1 MSYMILHI
9 FLHLTIEHF
18 LLTMLSYSK
27 HEKSKERDER
37 YGKLHLYN
45 QSSEIKDPSVTF
57 LISRLL
63 ATQVTILTFLVR
75 KQSDPLLNIL
85 NSEAKS
91 EKIQIDLIKLQDF
104 FALMRDFAIF
114 ALFVLCCFL
123 RRGAACCE
131 LCCFG
136 PVLQT
141 QASVICHIRSQPD
154 LAT

>member
-1 MSYMILHI
+1 M
-9 FLHLTIEHF
+9 
-18 LLTMLSYSK
+18 
-27 HEKSKERDER
+27 
-37 YGKLHLYN
+37 HLYN

-57 LISRLL
+57 LIGRLL

-123 RRGAACCE
+123 RRGAAC
-131 LCCFG
+131 L
-136 PVLQT
+136 L
-141 QASVICHIRSQPD
+141 
-154 LAT
+154 